1 VVEDEYMLA
10 DDLRTELSEAGAIIL
25 GPAGT
30 VEDSLRLIKAEPCI
44 DGAVVDVNLR
54 GLMVYPAADLLA
66 ERQVPFVF
74 VTGYDQEVIPHRF
87 KHVPRCEKPLNSRL

>member
-1 VVEDEYMLA
+1 LK
-10 DDLRTELSEAGAIIL
+10 TE
-25 GPAGT
+25 P
-30 VEDSLRLIKAEPCI
+30 RI

-74 VTGYDQEVIPHRF
+74 VTGYDREVIPR
-87 KHVPRCEKPLNSRL
+87 RCSWLRETLRRGAMHQ